1 MMKILIVD
9 DDVFLRDMYALKF
22 TESGHIVETAA
33 NGAEALR
40 ILEQDQAF
48 DLLLSDM
55 IMPGMVGTELLKK
68 VYELFPQS
76 KMKSIMLS
84 NQGQDQDVDEAT
96 QVGAIGYIIKAQ
108 SIPSEVVKKVETIMS
123 KQ

>member
-1 MMKILIVD
+1 MKILIID

-22 TESGHIVETAA
+22 TEGGHVVETAA
-33 NGAEALR
+33 NGSEALR
-40 ILEQDQAF
+40 ILEQDQSF
-48 DLLLSDM
+48 DLLLSDV
-55 IMPGMVGTELLKK
+55 IMPGMIGTEFLKK
-68 VYELFPQS
+68 VNELFPDK

-84 NQGQDQDVDEAT
+84 NQGQDQDIEEAT

-108 SIPSEVVKKVETIMS
+108 SIPSEVVKKVETIMN